1 MTPSKTAQN
10 ASSVD
15 PVDDMKNVAD
25 SVKELSD
32 SAVELGTEAKE
43 QVMNLT
49 DQLRQQATSQLNS
62 QKEQLVDGLET
73 VALLLHQAGEH
84 AHQQDKA
91 LIANYV
97 DKAAQQVGSLSETLA
112 QQDLTQVMQTTRD
125 FARREPMLF
134 VGGALLAGF
143 LGTRFMRSS
152 AGQAEQTTQ
161 DLSSSN
167 NGQAEDAGMTQETG
181 DTASGLPAYDIDQTT
196 STSSDDTLDAVGFS
210 DTYQTDLLEGEDLGV
225 DTDVLTTP
233 DIEGSENL

>member
-1 MTPSKTAQN
+1 
-10 ASSVD
+10 
-15 PVDDMKNVAD
+15 MKNVAD
-25 SVKELSD
+25 SVKDLSD

-84 AHQQDKA
+84 AQLQDKA
-91 LIANYV
+91 MIANYV
-97 DKAAQQVGSLSETLA
+97 DKAAEQVSTLSETIG
-112 QQDLTQVMQTTRD
+112 QQDLTQVMQTTKD

-152 AGQAEQTTQ
+152 ADKAEQMTQ
-161 DLSSSN
+161 DQATTDRSGDFASGLSAYDMDQT
-167 NGQAEDAGMTQETG
+167 GATADA
-181 DTASGLPAYDIDQTT
+181 ASGLPAYDIDQYS

-210 DTYQTDLLEGEDLGV
+210 DSYQTDILEGEDLGV

-233 DIEGSENL
+233 DIDRSENL